1 MNRVVKILMKRD
13 GITREEAESLVAEA
27 REALLSCDPW
37 EAEDILAEL
46 LGLEL
51 DYLFDIIF

>member
-13 GITREEAESLVAEA
+13 GITQKEAESLVDEA
-27 REALLSCDPW
+27 REALLNCDPW
-37 EAEDILAEL
+37 EADDVLADI

-51 DYLFDIIF
+51 DYLFDIIL